1 MMRMKPTNKQLFQT
15 FFKVGAFT
23 IGGGYAMIP
32 VIEAELV
39 NKQHWLTT
47 DEFYDAVSVAQA
59 IPGIIAV
66 HMAMY
71 MGFKL
76 GGIKGAAISMLGV
89 ILPSFVMIL
98 GIASLF
104 MRLDSINPL
113 VTSAFAGVRVSVVAL
128 IVYAGYTLFLSS
140 ANAWKALIAIA
151 IFALVY
157 LTSINPFFVI
167 IGVVFLAFV
176 LPQGGQVHA
185 NH

>member
-1 MMRMKPTNKQLFQT
+1 MKPTIRQLFIT

-39 NKQHWLTT
+39 NKQGWMSR
-47 DEFYDAVSVAQA
+47 DEFFDAVSIAQA

-71 MGFKL
+71 MGYKL
-76 GGIKGAAISMLGV
+76 GGVKGAMVSMLGV
-89 ILPSFVMIL
+89 ILPSFVIML

-104 MRLDSINPL
+104 LQFDDVNPL
-113 VTSAFAGVRVSVVAL
+113 VLSAFRGVRISVVAL
-128 IVYAGYTLFLSS
+128 ITYAGFRLFKASTNRYRIALSVVIFLIVFLS
-140 ANAWKALIAIA
+140 
-151 IFALVY
+151 
-157 LTSINPFFVI
+157 TINPFIVI
-167 IGVVFLAFV
+167 ASVVIMAMV
-176 LPQGGQVHA
+176 LPEKVHQHA

>member
-1 MMRMKPTNKQLFQT
+1 MKPTLKKLFLT

-76 GGIKGAAISMLGV
+76 GGAKGAAISMLGV
-89 ILPSFVMIL
+89 ILPSFLMIL

-104 MRLDSINPL
+104 MQLDSINPM
-113 VTSAFAGVRVSVVAL
+113 VASAFAGVRVSVVAL
-128 IVYAGYTLFLSS
+128 IVYAGYKLFLSS
-140 ANAWKALIAIA
+140 TNRWKAAIAIA
-151 IFALVY
+151 IFALVF

-167 IGVVFLAFV
+167 IAVVIFALA
-176 LPQGGQVHA
+176 LPKGGQVHA

>member
-1 MMRMKPTNKQLFQT
+1 MKPTIRQLFTT

-39 NKQHWLTT
+39 NKQEWMSR
-47 DEFYDAVSVAQA
+47 DEFFDAVSIAQA

-71 MGFKL
+71 MGNKL
-76 GGIKGAAISMLGV
+76 GGTKGALVSMFGV
-89 ILPSFVMIL
+89 ILPSFVIML

-104 MRLDSINPL
+104 LQFSDVNPVIL
-113 VTSAFAGVRVSVVAL
+113 SAFRGIRISVVAL
-128 IVYAGYTLFLSS
+128 IAFAGYRLFKVSTNRYRWVLSAAVFS
-140 ANAWKALIAIA
+140 
-151 IFALVY
+151 LVFF
-157 LTSINPFFVI
+157 TTINPFVVI
-167 IGVVFLAFV
+167 LSIVIVAIFLPEKV
-176 LPQGGQVHA
+176 HQHA

>member
-1 MMRMKPTNKQLFQT
+1 MMRMKPTTKQLFTT
-15 FFKVGAFT
+15 FFKVGLFT

-71 MGFKL
+71 MGYKL
-76 GGIKGAAISMLGV
+76 GGVKGAAISMLGV

-104 MRLDSINPL
+104 MQLDNISPI
-113 VTSAFAGVRVSVVAL
+113 VTSAFRGIRVSVVAL
-128 IVYAGYTLFLSS
+128 IVYAGYKLFLSS
-140 ANAWKALIAIA
+140 GNSWKLAVGILI
-151 IFALVY
+151 FSLVY
-157 LTSINPFFVI
+157 FLSVNPFYVI
-167 IGVVFLAFV
+167 FGVVVVSNFLPAR
-176 LPQGGQVHA
+176 GQAHA

>member
-1 MMRMKPTNKQLFQT
+1 MMRMKPTNKKLFQT

-47 DEFYDAVSVAQA
+47 DEFYDAVSIAQA

-71 MGFKL
+71 MGHKL
-76 GGIKGAAISMLGV
+76 GGVKGAAVSMVGV
-89 ILPSFVMIL
+89 ILPSFLMIL
-98 GIASLF
+98 GIAGLF
-104 MRLDSINPL
+104 LQLGEISPL
-113 VTSAFAGVRVSVVAL
+113 VESAFRGVRVSVVAL
-128 IVYAGYTLFLSS
+128 ITYAGYNLMKSSSNRYKFLIAGSIFLVVFFTTVNPFVVIVAVVLGSLFLG
-140 ANAWKALIAIA
+140 KR
-151 IFALVY
+151 
-157 LTSINPFFVI
+157 
-167 IGVVFLAFV
+167 
-176 LPQGGQVHA
+176 GQSHA

>member
-1 MMRMKPTNKQLFQT
+1 MMRMKPTTKQLFIT

-47 DEFYDAVSVAQA
+47 DEFFDAVSVAQA

-76 GGIKGAAISMLGV
+76 GGIKGAAVSMLGV

-98 GIASLF
+98 GIASIF
-104 MRLDSINPL
+104 MQLDDISPL
-113 VTSAFAGVRVSVVAL
+113 VASAFRGVRVSVVAL
-128 IVYAGYTLFLSS
+128 IVYAGYKLFSSS
-140 ANAWKALIAIA
+140 ANRWKALVAVA
-151 IFALVY
+151 IFSLVY
-157 LTSINPFFVI
+157 LTTANPFFVI
-167 IGVVFLAFV
+167 IGVVIAANFL
-176 LPQGGQVHA
+176 PNRGQVHA

>member
-1 MMRMKPTNKQLFQT
+1 MKPTIKELFTT

-39 NKQHWLTT
+39 NKQGWMSR
-47 DEFYDAVSVAQA
+47 DEFFDAVSIAQA

-76 GGIKGAAISMLGV
+76 GGVKGAMVSMLGV
-89 ILPSFVMIL
+89 ILPSFVIML

-104 MRLDSINPL
+104 LQFGDINPL
-113 VTSAFAGVRVSVVAL
+113 VLSAFRGVRISVVAL
-128 IVYAGYTLFLSS
+128 ITYSGYRLFRSSTNRYRIALSV
-140 ANAWKALIAIA
+140 A
-151 IFALVY
+151 IFSIVY
-157 LTSINPFFVI
+157 LTNINPFIVI
-167 IGVVFLAFV
+167 ASVVFVAMI
-176 LPQGGQVHA
+176 LPEKVHQHA
-185 NH
+185 NR

>member
-1 MMRMKPTNKQLFQT
+1 
-15 FFKVGAFT
+15 
-23 IGGGYAMIP
+23 MIP

-76 GGIKGAAISMLGV
+76 GGVKGAAVSMLGV
-89 ILPSFVMIL
+89 ILPSFIMIL

-104 MRLDSINPL
+104 LQVESINPL
-113 VTSAFAGVRVSVVAL
+113 VTSAFRGIRVSVVAL
-128 IVYAGYTLFLSS
+128 IVYAAYKLFISS
-140 ANAWKALIAIA
+140 ANRWKVVVSVG
-151 IFALVY
+151 IFSLVY
-157 LTSINPFFVI
+157 FTTINPFVVI
-167 IGVVFLAFV
+167 VSVVIVASL
-176 LPQGGQVHA
+176 LPAGGQAHA

>member
-1 MMRMKPTNKQLFQT
+1 MMRMKPTTKQLFTT

-66 HMAMY
+66 HMAMN
-71 MGFKL
+71 MGYKL
-76 GGIKGAAISMLGV
+76 GGVKGAAFSMLGV
-89 ILPSFVMIL
+89 ILPSFLMIL

-104 MRLDSINPL
+104 LQLDDISPL
-113 VTSAFAGVRVSVVAL
+113 VTSAFRGIRVSVVAL
-128 IVYAGYTLFLSS
+128 IVYAGYKLFNSS
-140 ANAWKALIAIA
+140 ANRWKVLIGVA
-151 IFALVY
+151 IFSLVY
-157 LTSINPFFVI
+157 FTTVNPFFVI
-167 IGVVFLAFV
+167 LGVVIVANFL
-176 LPQGGQVHA
+176 PTGGQTHA